1 MKIFEMIRGNDES
14 HISGTGSVLS
24 GVIFDSGDV
33 VVSWH
38 SATKINSLGIYKNL
52 FEFYFIHCESHP
64 TNNTI
69 LRFLEDCAESP
80 IEYPDKKCEF
90 CGNTLRVH
98 PKDVQGSKTSKV
110 RTCEGR
116 LVTLS

>member
-1 MKIFEMIRGNDES
+1 MKTFEMIRGNDES

-24 GVIFDSGDV
+24 GVIFDTGDV

-69 LRFLEDCAESP
+69 LRFLENSIETP
-80 IEYPDKKCEF
+80 IEHASRKCEF
-90 CGNTLRVH
+90 CGNTLNVH
-98 PKDVQGSKTSKV
+98 PRDVQGSRTNKV

-116 LVTLS
+116 LVAVF

>member
-38 SATKINSLGIYKNL
+38 SATKVNSLGIYKNF

-69 LRFLEDCAESP
+69 LRFLEGRTELP
-80 IEYPDKKCEF
+80 VEYASKKCDF
-90 CGNTLRVH
+90 CGNILNVH
-98 PKDVQGSKTSKV
+98 PKDVQGSKTNEV

-116 LVTLS
+116 LVKIF